1 METSNYLMDF
11 LHKVDVLISEI
22 NKLNSKI
29 RLYQK
34 NSNTFG
40 IAFDVRFSIS
50 PDNFIKLRDFLHEKI
65 ENGNYYDRE
74 IVNLKREVSRQFSYI
89 VVKIEQEIV
98 RIDSVQEQEMNKIV
112 NATLYNARIKNEIDL
127 RNSFYIK
134 SSIFDKFLG
143 VEKYRKLSYT
153 NHDLKAKLI
162 EREYET
168 KLKERKSIFELV
180 SMIENEN
187 VKNGEVLCL
196 QDEMIKAFMIDR
208 NVIKRSSQYSW
219 KQADLLPRGVFE
231 KRAYY
236 KVLNKNLIAENE
248 KLENDLRQNLRNL
261 EIVDKNFNFEKL
273 MRINTKLTK
282 ILKGGLRTNV

>member
-40 IAFDVRFSIS
+40 IAFDVRFSIL

-112 NATLYNARIKNEIDL
+112 KATLYNARIKNEIDL

-143 VEKYRKLSYT
+143 IEKYRKLSYT

>member
-11 LHKVDVLISEI
+11 LRKVDVLISEI

-40 IAFDVRFSIS
+40 IPFDVKFSIS

-65 ENGNYYDRE
+65 ENGNYYDRD
-74 IVNLKREVSRQFSYI
+74 IVNLKRDVSKQFSYI

-98 RIDSVQEQEMNKIV
+98 RIDNFQEQEMNKIV
-112 NATLYNARIKNEIDL
+112 QAALYNAKIKNEIDL
-127 RNSFYIK
+127 RNSFYIR

-143 VEKYRKLSYT
+143 LEKYRKLSYI
-153 NHDLKAKLI
+153 NHDLKSKLL
-162 EREYET
+162 EREYEMAP
-168 KLKERKSIFELV
+168 KERKSIFELV

-187 VKNGEVLCL
+187 VKSGEVLCL
-196 QDEMIKAFMIDR
+196 QDEMIKLFMIDR
-208 NVIKRSSQYSW
+208 NVIKRNLQYSW

-236 KVLNKNLIAENE
+236 KVLNRNLISENE
-248 KLENDLRQNLRNL
+248 KLESELKQDIKNP
-261 EIVDKNFNFEKL
+261 ETEVTNFNIEKL
-273 MRINTKLTK
+273 IRMNTKLTK
-282 ILKGGLRTNV
+282 ILKGGLSTNI

>member
-40 IAFDVRFSIS
+40 IAFDVRFSIL

-65 ENGNYYDRE
+65 ESDSYYDRE

-89 VVKIEQEIV
+89 IVKIEQEIV
-98 RIDSVQEQEMNKIV
+98 RIDSIQEQEMNKVV
-112 NATLYNARIKNEIDL
+112 NAALYNAKIKNEIDL
-127 RNSFYIK
+127 RNSFYIR

-143 VEKYRKLSYT
+143 IEKFRKLSYI
-153 NHDLKAKLI
+153 NHDLKAKLL
-162 EREYET
+162 ERDYEVIT
-168 KLKERKSIFELV
+168 KERKSIFELV
-180 SMIENEN
+180 NMIENEN
-187 VKNGEVLCL
+187 VKNGEMLCL

-208 NVIKRSSQYSW
+208 NVIKRNSYSW
-219 KQADLLPRGVFE
+219 KQADLLPRGIFE

-236 KVLNKNLIAENE
+236 KVLNRNLIAENE
-248 KLENDLRQNLRNL
+248 KLENDLKQDLRNL
-261 EIVDKNFNFEKL
+261 EIVDKNFNIEKL

>member
-29 RLYQK
+29 RLYQR
-34 NSNTFG
+34 NSNIFG
-40 IAFDVRFSIS
+40 IAFDVRFSIL
-50 PDNFIKLRDFLHEKI
+50 PDNFIKLRDFLHKKI

-74 IVNLKREVSRQFSYI
+74 IVNLKREVSKQFSYI
-89 VVKIEQEIV
+89 IMKIEQEIV
-98 RIDSVQEQEMNKIV
+98 RIDSIQEKEMNKIV
-112 NATLYNARIKNEIDL
+112 NAALYNAKIKNEIDL
-127 RNSFYIK
+127 RNSFYVR

-143 VEKYRKLSYT
+143 LEKYRKLSYI

-168 KLKERKSIFELV
+168 KVKERKSIFELV

-187 VKNGEVLCL
+187 VKNGEILCL

-208 NVIKRSSQYSW
+208 NVIKRNSQYSW
-219 KQADLLPRGVFE
+219 KQADLVPRGVFE
-231 KRAYY
+231 RRAYY
-236 KVLNKNLIAENE
+236 KVLNKNLISENE
-248 KLENDLRQNLRNL
+248 KFENELKQDLENF
-261 EIVDKNFNFEKL
+261 EIEDKNFNMEKL

-282 ILKGGLRTNV
+282 ILKGGLRTNI

>member
-40 IAFDVRFSIS
+40 IAFDVRFSIL

-143 VEKYRKLSYT
+143 IEKYRKLSYT

-248 KLENDLRQNLRNL
+248 KLENDLKQNLRNL

>member
-1 METSNYLMDF
+1 METSNYLMNF

-22 NKLNSKI
+22 NKLNSRV

-34 NSNTFG
+34 NSITFG
-40 IAFDVRFSIS
+40 IPFDVRFSIS
-50 PDNFIKLRDFLHEKI
+50 PDNFIKLRDFLQEKI
-65 ENGNYYDRE
+65 ENGNYYDRD
-74 IVNLKREVSRQFSYI
+74 IVNLKREVSKQFSYI
-89 VVKIEQEIV
+89 ILKIEQEVV
-98 RIDSVQEQEMNKIV
+98 RIDNFQEQEMNKIV
-112 NATLYNARIKNEIDL
+112 QSALYNAKIKNEIDL
-127 RNSFYIK
+127 RNSFYVR

-143 VEKYRKLSYT
+143 IEKYRKLSYI

-168 KLKERKSIFELV
+168 KIKEKKSIFELV

-208 NVIKRSSQYSW
+208 NVVKRNSQHSW

-231 KRAYY
+231 KKSYY
-236 KVLNKNLIAENE
+236 KVLNNNLIVENE
-248 KLENDLRQNLRNL
+248 KLENELKQDF
-261 EIVDKNFNFEKL
+261 INFEVEDRGFSFEKL
-273 MRINTKLTK
+273 MRLDTKLTK
-282 ILKGGLRTNV
+282 ILKGGLRTNI